1 MRTIDEQAIKSTSFR
16 QRILRDGRL
25 LLRIAHMLYA
35 YLIGGR
41 RIRRVYRGKNRVA
54 RSFWSMRRCRHEGT
68 GPTAAHLCV
77 QL

>member
-41 RIRRVYRGKNRVA
+41 RIRRVYRAKESRGEVFLVDEEMP
-54 RSFWSMRRCRHEGT
+54 S
-68 GPTAAHLCV
+68 
-77 QL
+77 

>member
-35 YLIGGR
+35 YLVGGSGAR
-41 RIRRVYRGKNRVA
+41 TGRKNRVA

-68 GPTAAHLCV
+68 GPTSAHLCV
-77 QL
+77 RL